1 MQSIVNEIMKLRNGK
16 PIVVD
21 RQNRNRYRLVA
32 CEEDGSKTAYYFST
46 PIYNRASRKLVDVK
60 FHTNGKNIYATGSDA
75 QIRISQDI
83 ALENEVGTCVVDIGQ
98 KPIFVSDRGAR
109 INNATVMPTANG
121 VALKFGV
128 KANESI
134 HFSLSINRPDLFVR
148 ANDKCFAFMQDKFRP
163 FVVLSCLGSMNAA
176 GNIVAP
182 AKIEYEMVSNRECKI
197 TLSATS
203 PMAQSIMCECN
214 LYENKLFQDTT
225 VESKNPSTNNA
236 FGGTAFI
243 GNTLV
248 CGEQWLYTRPDYSRL
263 SDVMDKRVQRAVLHI
278 PKLNWSD
285 VGVSA
290 FKVTSRFCS
299 FGSNWNN
306 KVPGGMVIA
315 DSQTA
320 NAYQSIDLTPLLI
333 DQRTRTMLRTEGVI
347 LRPKVKGSGFS
358 VLSTG
363 DGYYAPQILE
373 INYR

>member
-1 MQSIVNEIMKLRNGK
+1 MQSIVNEIMKLRDGK

-46 PIYNRASRKLVDVK
+46 PIYNRASRKLMDVK
-60 FHTNGKNIYATGSDA
+60 FYTNGKDIYTTGSDA

-83 ALENEVGTCVVDIGQ
+83 VLENEVGTCVVDIGQ
-98 KPIFVSDRGAR
+98 KPMLVSDREAR
-109 INNATVMPTANG
+109 VNNTTVTPTING

-128 KANESI
+128 EGEKSMS
-134 HFSLSINRPDLFVR
+134 FSLSINRWGMSAR

-163 FVVLSCLGSMNAA
+163 FVVLSCLGAMNAEN
-176 GNIVAP
+176 NIIAP
-182 AKIEYEMVSNRECKI
+182 ARIEYEKVSDKEYRI

-203 PMAQSIMCECN
+203 PMAQYIMCECN

-243 GNTLV
+243 GNTLAY
-248 CGEQWLYTRPDYSRL
+248 GEQWLYTRPDYSRL
-263 SDVMDKRVQRAVLHI
+263 SDVMDKRLQSAVLHM
-278 PKLNWSD
+278 PKQNWSD

-320 NAYQSIDLTPLLI
+320 NGYQSIDLTPLLI

-363 DGYYAPQILE
+363 DSYYAPQILE

>member
-1 MQSIVNEIMKLRNGK
+1 MQSIVNEIMKLRNGQ

-32 CEEDGSKTAYYFST
+32 CEEGGSKTAYYFST
-46 PIYNRASRKLVDVK
+46 PIYNRFDRKMVDVK
-60 FHTNGKNIYATGSDA
+60 FHTNGTTVYATGSEA
-75 QIRISQDI
+75 QIRISEGI
-83 ALENEVGTCVVDIGQ
+83 ALENKVGTCMINIGQ
-98 KPIFVSDRGAR
+98 KPAFVSGRELRGH
-109 INNATVMPTANG
+109 NVTVAPTING

-128 KANESI
+128 EAEKSVS
-134 HFSLSINRPDLFVR
+134 FSLSINRWGMSAR

-163 FVVLSCLGSMNAA
+163 FVVMSGLGSLNAA
-176 GNIVAP
+176 GNIIAP
-182 AKIEYEMVSNRECKI
+182 AKIEHEKVSDREYKI

-203 PMAQSIMCECN
+203 PMAQYVMCECN

-248 CGEQWLYTRPDYSRL
+248 CGEQWLYTRPDYSSL
-263 SDVMDKRVQRAVLHI
+263 SDVMDKRVQSAVLHM

-285 VGVSA
+285 VGVRA

-320 NAYQSIDLTPLLI
+320 NGYQSIDLTPLLV

-363 DGYYAPQILE
+363 DSYYAPQILE